1 MILWWLNEKI
11 YGNKENT
18 EVSGETLKTYKM
30 TLTIDSKNRD
40 RVAENFINT
49 LKVLMMSLLEFWL
62 R

>member
-1 MILWWLNEKI
+1 
-11 YGNKENT
+11 
-18 EVSGETLKTYKM
+18 M